1 MVNVYGKPSLGLLTT
16 IQFIQSAKAVD
27 QIARATEVKRNDRT
41 GFYQIDILDGQNL
54 IAAMDAVFYRKDH
67 YFLK

>member
-1 MVNVYGKPSLGLLTT
+1 MT
-16 IQFIQSAKAVD
+16 IQFIQSAKAGD

-41 GFYQIDILDGQNL
+41 GFYQIDILHEQNL
-54 IAAMDAVFYRKDH
+54 IAAMDAVFYRNDH